1 MTVLKDEQRLRLDI
15 GRTTDFLAWQ
25 SAADSSTIVTMGAD
39 FFTWTSLRQ
48 ADDFHFP
55 VDAVDYLFGIVFNAK
70 HRVDEAST
78 IAARLRIS
86 HISAHLVDGSYDK
99 KAMAW
104 RNGQLPRVYS
114 REFFDLI
121 GAWEWE
127 KTTRIYAGGQYV
139 YHIDPS
145 ILGRYSIE
153 AGAEARIP
161 IPSAAWLHPY
171 AAYDFRLDHNGVWT
185 SNHSVQAGVKLGEW
199 QGRGINIF
207 ASWFSG
213 TSEHGEYYDA
223 RWTSWGYGFTVDL

>member
-1 MTVLKDEQRLRLDI
+1 MENSTVTSAPDSSLLKLLTIPDPCSRKSDFRLTLRTFTSVFFLFLLLLPSLSSQPLSFIGGDARATLFSPLIAHTIEARCGMTVLKDEQRLRLDI

-25 SAADSSTIVTMGAD
+25 SAADSATIVTMGAD

-48 ADDFHFP
+48 AEDFHFP

-70 HRVDEAST
+70 HRIDEAST

-127 KTTRIYAGGQYV
+127 NTTRIYAGGQYV
-139 YHIDPS
+139 YLSLIHI
-145 ILGRYSIE
+145 
-153 AGAEARIP
+153 
-161 IPSAAWLHPY
+161 
-171 AAYDFRLDHNGVWT
+171 
-185 SNHSVQAGVKLGEW
+185 
-199 QGRGINIF
+199 
-207 ASWFSG
+207 
-213 TSEHGEYYDA
+213 
-223 RWTSWGYGFTVDL
+223 